1 MSRQTRDNN
10 GLHTEP
16 RVARVSMFSEFA
28 AARLTRALSRRT
40 PAGAICVL
48 DIRRIEQLRSGD
60 WALEIAAILDGL
72 QVILEWN
79 GEADATRPDFRW
91 ITLSFGHPASW
102 AIIDYS
108 QMWQHAP
115 GDSDCVPLLV
125 SNMHPDNA
133 THLSGVTLNLESR
146 PEWMSF
152 RVTAQSNAI
161 QIIGCESPTAQLHTT
176 KPDTLEWWWKNRP
189 NC

>member
-1 MSRQTRDNN
+1 MLRSLVGSEMCIRDS
-10 GLHTEP
+10 P
-16 RVARVSMFSEFA
+16 V
-28 AARLTRALSRRT
+28 
-40 PAGAICVL
+40 GAICVL

-102 AIIDYS
+102 ANIDYS

-115 GDSDCVPLLV
+115 DDSDCVPLLV

-133 THLSGVTLNLESR
+133 THFSGVTLNLESR